1 MVVSLAPF
9 VPSHHEV
16 VRKMLELAAVTSDDV
31 VFDLG
36 CGDGRVLFSAVNE
49 FVVKQAVGYELRK
62 DLYAKLSDRV
72 TRQGLDGRVTVVNDD
87 LLNAD
92 ISDATVI
99 MLYLTATGN
108 RKLTPKL
115 AREARSGT
123 RVVSHDFSF
132 PDWRHARKEDYQN
145 HALYLYR
152 LPDALKKRS
161 LFHRR

>member
-1 MVVSLAPF
+1 
-9 VPSHHEV
+9 
-16 VRKMLELAAVTSDDV
+16 VR
-31 VFDLG
+31 
-36 CGDGRVLFSAVNE
+36 
-49 FVVKQAVGYELRK
+49 
-62 DLYAKLSDRV
+62 
-72 TRQGLDGRVTVVNDD
+72 VVNDD

-92 ISDATVI
+92 LSKATVI
-99 MLYLTATGN
+99 TLYLTTTGN

-115 AREARSGT
+115 AREVRTGT